1 MGACCSSTNENSING
16 DNKSN
21 KIKTDKKI
29 STNEEC
35 EKLCS
40 EIEIGL
46 KQAHELKNKKLS
58 NTTKDNRIS
67 ELLIEVSS
75 QVNFLQLSLD
85 SFKPNN
91 IDNIQARLK
100 SYKNDLAL
108 LKI

>member
-1 MGACCSSTNENSING
+1 MGACCSSTNENSNS

-58 NTTKDNRIS
+58 NTKKDNKIS
-67 ELLIEVSS
+67 DLLIEVTSH
-75 QVNFLQLSLD
+75 VNFLESSLD
-85 SFKPNN
+85 TFKPNN
-91 IDNIQARLK
+91 IDNIQAKLK